1 MNGKIVIA
9 VSIFAATLMLIPG
22 ISIASPIQSN
32 VHQYQVGNEKVTIK
46 GKNTFVTFGTESYR
60 VNWMIF
66 ELQNASLK
74 MIHFSSLKIRRIKN
88 DLQNSVV
95 VMRNSSNVK
104 IAEIYSF
111 QRGSIDVSIAV
122 KNLRA
127 QNTSYYI
134 VFQLGSNPVHRVY
147 LNGNSPLKI
156 DTVATQVGRQP
167 TNNLIPSND
176 WSVTLG
182 GLKVSWRNEM
192 STFHIGGFSTN
203 ATASKVS
210 LPFGPIA
217 LTRNETYT
225 IDPILSPQMPVPCP
239 GCGGGGESGTPPQL
253 SSFQVSTTYSNTI
266 SGGTSIQMTANVN
279 SLGSGGDTL
288 KMYVV
293 NALNG
298 QWIQIRSWNPGST
311 GSYTETWSAT
321 PGVYSYF
328 VGYIYNSY
336 GGESMSSGHSF
347 NVFTEFPSAGSNGNI
362 NPGQTYSST
371 PVYNSQGSLV
381 GYLTLQS
388 TSDFNYPIS
397 STSYPYMRLETSFL
411 RVDSSSGY
419 WVNSVY
425 QNFKWT
431 GNQISTPTS
440 QNWVYFKVQDES
452 YQNYQNGTWQ
462 LGEEALYSALTVLV
476 SAESLGGGAIMAAL
490 YPIFFHQ
497 ISQSLPTGY
506 NDINVSHNAGL
517 VATKYGV
524 YYNPLGYSYNYGFS
538 FKDSYI
544 FSFHQNMQFVQ
555 AISTSY
561 TSSNAMLNYFEYS
574 AGFKISNG
582 GQGLFGGSLSEPIY
596 IAEYA

>member
-1 MNGKIVIA
+1 
-9 VSIFAATLMLIPG
+9 MLLPG
-22 ISIASPIQSN
+22 MSMASPIQSN
-32 VHQYQVGNEKVTIK
+32 VHQYQLGNEKITIK
-46 GKNTFVTFGTESYR
+46 GQNALVTFGAESYR
-60 VNWMIF
+60 VNWKIF
-66 ELQNASLK
+66 ELQNAILR

-111 QRGSIDVSIAV
+111 QRGSIDASIAV
-122 KNLRA
+122 KNLRG

-134 VFQLGSNPVHRVY
+134 VFQLGSNPVHMAY

-156 DTVATQVGRQP
+156 NTVSMQVGQ
-167 TNNLIPSND
+167 NSSYNLIPSND

-182 GLKVSWRNEM
+182 SLKVGWRNEM
-192 STFHIGGFSTN
+192 STFHTGGIATN
-203 ATASKVS
+203 ATSSKVS
-210 LPFGPIA
+210 LPFGPIT

-225 IDPILSPQMPVPCP
+225 VDPIMSPQMPAPCP
-239 GCGGGGESGTPPQL
+239 GCGGGGGSGIPPQL
-253 SSFQVSTTYSNTI
+253 SSFQVGTTYSNTI
-266 SGGTSIQMTANVN
+266 SRATSIQMTASVS
-279 SLGSGGDTL
+279 SLDSGGDTL

-298 QWIQIRSWNPGST
+298 QWIQIRSWNPGTT
-311 GSYTETWSAT
+311 GTYIETWSAT

-328 VGYIYNSY
+328 VAYIYNSY

-362 NPGQTYSST
+362 IPGQTYSST
-371 PVYNSQGSLV
+371 PVYNAQGSLV
-381 GYLTLQS
+381 GYLTSQV

-411 RVDSSSGY
+411 RVDSSSNY

-462 LGEEALYSALTVLV
+462 MGEEAPLFCIDSFGYCRV
-476 SAESLGGGAIMAAL
+476 SRGRC
-490 YPIFFHQ
+490 Y
-497 ISQSLPTGY
+497 
-506 NDINVSHNAGL
+506 
-517 VATKYGV
+517 
-524 YYNPLGYSYNYGFS
+524 
-538 FKDSYI
+538 
-544 FSFHQNMQFVQ
+544 
-555 AISTSY
+555 
-561 TSSNAMLNYFEYS
+561 
-574 AGFKISNG
+574 NG
-582 GQGLFGGSLSEPIY
+582 GVVPDIFPPDKSVSSYWI
-596 IAEYA
+596 